1 MMEHTGATWPRGST
15 WNVGA
20 HAGKSIGA
28 VSLRA
33 GRRWLESEIFHLT
46 QEIFGHRLP
55 QFPSPKTVKRK
66 DCGLLSPRDVRSVP
80 EDRRAR
86 YERTRPPSIRTLE
99 KPSSVSAR
107 ATHRVPPSGG
117 LCGGHR
123 PHPRAGIRPTNTRD
137 KFSGGGGDSR
147 PLPQIPA
154 SSGDGKKTQR
164 TASVPI
170 ENCLTEGV
178 QSAKLGSNL

>member
-33 GRRWLESEIFHLT
+33 GRRWLESEIFHMT

-66 DCGLLSPRDVRSVP
+66 DCGLLSPRDARSVP

-107 ATHRVPPSGG
+107 ATHRIPPSRG
-117 LCGGHR
+117 LCGAHG
-123 PHPRAGIRPTNTRD
+123 PPPRAGNPPKRQHSFGHQLDERRSISP
-137 KFSGGGGDSR
+137 K
-147 PLPQIPA
+147 A
-154 SSGDGKKTQR
+154 
-164 TASVPI
+164 
-170 ENCLTEGV
+170 E
-178 QSAKLGSNL
+178 